1 MTEVIKEK
9 TAQVRRCETGG
20 SELWVWGEP
29 KDGKCWTE
37 GWHSPNPVAWW
48 ATMAEDWSLIGHKL
62 MVVDTKTSEK
72 SFFVYPNGYRYVGS
86 DGTTQRFT
94 GNACLS
100 SCGNNEGGKGPI
112 FMKLPDKGKG
122 PNADHPKK
130 KTKFTSPL
138 EEPKQT
144 WGEPKWSWS
153 GDETW
158 GAPSEARSS
167 SQTWT
172 SSVEIKPKQPAGP
185 PPDYLI
191 RKEVAPP
198 PSTPPELQ
206 PSTPLDVQPS
216 TPPELLPKRSHAIG
230 VRPPPAIGERCPPS

>member
-29 KDGKCWTE
+29 KDGDCWAE

-48 ATMAEDWSLIGHKL
+48 ATKAEDWSLIGHKL
-62 MVVDTKTSEK
+62 MVVDTKTAK
-72 SFFVYPNGYRYVGS
+72 KAFFVHPNGYRYIGS
-86 DGTTQRFT
+86 DGTTQLM
-94 GNACLS
+94 GNARLS
-100 SCGNNEGGKGPI
+100 SDGNSEGGKGPI
-112 FMKLPDKGKG
+112 FIKLPDAGKG

-130 KTKFTSPL
+130 KKKLTSPP

-158 GAPSEARSS
+158 AEPKSWSEAWSS

-172 SSVEIKPKQPAGP
+172 SSAEIKPKQPAGP
-185 PPDYLI
+185 PPDYLMK
-191 RKEVAPP
+191 KEVAPQP
-198 PSTPPELQ
+198 YTPPEL
-206 PSTPLDVQPS
+206 QPS

-230 VRPPPAIGERCPPS
+230 ECPPPAIGARCRYS